1 MHFVRFG
8 FVISMFLLAALLVAA
23 PAAFARD
30 EVVMIP
36 IASVMNMPEAHQKL
50 GDSVKFTFGAQ
61 PAGRVAQDFGPYV
74 VNPKTNGFAKSADKA
89 CEWAFLSALIS
100 LQDHAASVGANAV
113 INIVSYYDKHVVTS
127 DTAFECHKGFL
138 MAGVALRGDV
148 VRLAGH

>member
-8 FVISMFLLAALLVAA
+8 FVMLTLLFAA
-23 PAAFARD
+23 PAAFASD

-36 IASVMNMPEAHQKL
+36 IANVMNMPEAHQKL
-50 GDSVKFTFGAQ
+50 GDSVKFSFGTQ

-74 VNPKTNGFAKSADKA
+74 VNPKTNGFAKTADRA
-89 CEWAFLSALIS
+89 CEWVFLSALVS
-100 LQDHAASVGANAV
+100 LQEHAASVGANAV
-113 INIVSYYDKHVVTS
+113 INIVSYYNKHENSS
-127 DTAFECHKGFL
+127 DTTFECHKGFL